1 MAGVGMKDIKRRIKS
16 VSNTKQITKAMELVS
31 SAKLRRAKDAVVQ
44 SRPYFE
50 TLYETIKDIAINTKG
65 IKSPFLEKREVKN
78 KCYIVL
84 SGDRGLC
91 GGYNSNSLKT
101 AVAHM
106 EGKKEKVIAVGRK
119 SAEFFSKRGY
129 DVVSR
134 HTGISERPQYSH
146 GQDIA
151 AKISELFTKG
161 EVDEVYLV
169 YTYFQSALVQE
180 PRVVKLLPLSFEATA
195 EAEAEKGKGL
205 VTYEPSED
213 VVLEY
218 LVPKF
223 LSGIIFGG
231 MVESGASEQGARRM
245 AMESATGNAEDM
257 IDKLELL
264 YNRARQATITQELSE
279 IVAGANA
286 L

>member
-151 AKISELFTKG
+151 AKISELFVKG

-195 EAEAEKGKGL
+195 EAGAEKGKGL

-257 IDKLELL
+257 IGKLELL